1 MPSGYTTSLP
11 ANVLLDVAVLSREIA
26 STVTPFGVS
35 RGGMSFNPNKEM
47 RNVEFDGKRA
57 PIAGLDRVTGFKPTI
72 EGTFI
77 QLGTAQIDDLE
88 PASSVATST
97 GTPSTFTITPYDAS
111 TLIAVG
117 DLITNLRM
125 RYNRLG
131 GGYVDI
137 IFPTAICTQ
146 YEVSGQDNNEA
157 EVKATFEARQTPTDG
172 TTTDDAPYRIV
183 VINGA

>member
-11 ANVLLDVAVLSREIA
+11 NDVLIDVAVLSREISA
-26 STVTPFGVS
+26 AQTPFGVS
-35 RGGMSFNPNKEM
+35 RGGLSFHPNKEF

-57 PIAGLDRVTGFKPTI
+57 PIAGLDRITKFGAVI

-77 QLGTAQIDDLE
+77 QVGTAQIDDLE

-111 TLIAVG
+111 TLIAAG

-125 RYNRLG
+125 RYRRLG
-131 GGYVDI
+131 GGFVDV
-137 IFPTAICTQ
+137 IFAKALCTQ
-146 YEVSGQDNNEA
+146 YEITGQDNSEA
-157 EVKATFEARQTPTDG
+157 EVRATFEARQVATDG
-172 TTTDDAPYRIV
+172 DSTDNAPYSIV